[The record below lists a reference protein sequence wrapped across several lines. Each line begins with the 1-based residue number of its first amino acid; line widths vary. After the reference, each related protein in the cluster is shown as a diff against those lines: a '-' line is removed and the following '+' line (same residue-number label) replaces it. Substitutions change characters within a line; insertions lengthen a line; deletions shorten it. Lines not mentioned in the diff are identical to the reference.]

1 MMKMGYTASRGERH
15 EVDGLSDACS
25 PALTLAQG
33 VPRRGLLLPRAE
45 RPDICSV
52 SHPALIF

>member
-1 MMKMGYTASRGERH
+1 MGYTASRGERH
-15 EVDGLSDACS
+15 EVDGLSGACS